1 MFYGNFHT
9 IQLMFGVS
17 RDTEFQIIQ
26 LYYLSIS
33 DYKRYRQTSCL
44 VLFIAFEMNNVDSSH
59 YIFVKKICSH
69 IPCVFQAP
77 LLIGEIFKIPLY
89 TKILLSGGP

>member
-33 DYKRYRQTSCL
+33 DYRRYRQTSCL

-59 YIFVKKICSH
+59 YIFVKKFA
-69 IPCVFQAP
+69 V
-77 LLIGEIFKIPLY
+77 IFLVSFKLPF
-89 TKILLSGGP
+89 